1 MPVIGKEL
9 MCYCIMIL
17 CSSVLSQ
24 GLQQCTVPVSVGG
37 GVDMSRLGSLSYVAV
52 SQANDFSSGWCLCQG
67 RDGCVSVLGKGLTCC
82 VLVCCLVLQCPK
94 PVIAAV
100 HGACVGGGIDMVSAC
115 DIRYCSSDAWF
126 SIKVIF

>member
-1 MPVIGKEL
+1 MPVSGEGW
-9 MCYCIMIL
+9 MC
-17 CSSVLSQ
+17 
-24 GLQQCTVPVSVGG
+24 VSVGEG
-37 GVDMSRLGSLSYVAV
+37 IDML
-52 SQANDFSSGWCLCQG
+52 
-67 RDGCVSVLGKGLTCC
+67 C

>member
-1 MPVIGKEL
+1 ML
-9 MCYCIMIL
+9 
-17 CSSVLSQ
+17 
-24 GLQQCTVPVSVGG
+24 QCTKQ
-37 GVDMSRLGSLSYVAV
+37 GS
-52 SQANDFSSGWCLCQG
+52 
-67 RDGCVSVLGKGLTCC
+67 GLTCH
-82 VLVCCLVLQCPK
+82 VLVPCLVLQCPK